1 MHPSIII
8 NNHQHHIP
16 DNGHTA
22 ADRPED
28 HRRDKTN
35 SDSST
40 SSPRYVLPLSS
51 SSPSSSIIIDI
62 TYLTTVTLQQTG
74 LQTTDETKLTAT
86 AAPVLHATSF
96 HYHHHHHHH
105 VPDNGHTAAH
115 RSADHRHDPTDSTS
129 SHYASFRHR
138 HHQHHHHHHQHIP
151 GNGHIAVFCRP
162 RMCRRELTAAA
173 AAVLNNASFRHY
185 HHHHQ

>member
-1 MHPSIII
+1 MHPSVIIIIII
-8 NNHQHHIP
+8 NNHRQHIP

-22 ADRPED
+22 ADRSAD

-40 SSPRYVLPLSS
+40 SSPRYVLPSL
-51 SSPSSSIIIDI
+51 SSPSSLITTIS

-105 VPDNGHTAAH
+105 VHDNGHTAAD
-115 RSADHRHDPTDSTS
+115 RSADHRRDKTNSDSSTS
-129 SHYASFRHR
+129 S
-138 HHQHHHHHHQHIP
+138 
-151 GNGHIAVFCRP
+151 P
-162 RMCRRELTAAA
+162 RY
-173 AAVLNNASFRHY
+173 VLPLSSSSPSAHT
-185 HHHHQ
+185 